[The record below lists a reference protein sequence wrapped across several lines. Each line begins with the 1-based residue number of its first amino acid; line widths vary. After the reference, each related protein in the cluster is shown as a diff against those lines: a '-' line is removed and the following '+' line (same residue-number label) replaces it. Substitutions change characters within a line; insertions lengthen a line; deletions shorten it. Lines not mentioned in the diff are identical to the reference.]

1 MPRWLGPL
9 CILLLIGGG
18 LVWLFS
24 GARGQPDL
32 DRSVIGTEGLRLVP
46 GLDLRVA
53 GEGGAPKA
61 SEVRLR
67 LLPLYDV
74 DLRDDRDESLGHT
87 SLRNL
92 PDWALW
98 SKIDQAPTLILLPKW
113 RAAAVETATAAPETA
128 IPLADYARLFGQLNI
143 GAARLQRLTT
153 GFAAEGEARTLFLA
167 QTFDP
172 RFMPPGCSPALPF
185 RSQALVLHCTRVTG
199 AEYWVL
205 SDPDLLTNHGLTLGG
220 NAAAVGTLLRS
231 FAAGPGTV
239 FYLDRRTEDFLQDD
253 APPQSY
259 ERGPSELW
267 RFFDPP
273 LGQIWAMLAILLA
286 LFLWRGGRR
295 FGPVVTPEE
304 DRPERARSAAIANR
318 ARLIRLTGADA
329 AMVADYV
336 RTDLGRLAETVFGP
350 GKGEVARLMPLL
362 SRRDPEAAAAF
373 HSLSA
378 RLMQAKAQSP
388 AALRAALDTYHS
400 LRRTLTHDA

>member
-1 MPRWLGPL
+1 MARWLGPL

-24 GARGQPDL
+24 GARGLPDL

-53 GEGGAPKA
+53 GEGPAVKA

-67 LLPLYDV
+67 LLPLYDL
-74 DLRDDRDESLGHT
+74 DLADDRAESLGDT
-87 SLRNL
+87 SLRNIE
-92 PDWALW
+92 DWQLW
-98 SKIDQAPTLILLPKW
+98 SKIEQAPTLVILPKW
-113 RAAAVETATAAPETA
+113 RAAAVERAEAAPETA
-128 IPLADYARLFGQLNI
+128 IPLDAYSRLLGQLNI
-143 GAARLQRLTT
+143 GFAKLERLPPDFKAGVFMAQ
-153 GFAAEGEARTLFLA
+153 GFDT
-167 QTFDP
+167 
-172 RFMPPGCSPALPF
+172 RFMPTGCSPALPF
-185 RSQALVLHCTRVTG
+185 WGMALVLQCTQVSGTV
-199 AEYWVL
+199 YWVL
-205 SDPDLLTNHGLTLGG
+205 SDPDLLNNHGLTLGE
-220 NAAAVGTLLRS
+220 NLRAVAPFLRRI
-231 FAAGPGTV
+231 APKEAGV
-239 FYLDRRTEDFLQDD
+239 LYLDRRGEDFLESDNLLQH
-253 APPQSY
+253 Y

-336 RTDLGRLAETVFGP
+336 RTDLGRMAETVFGP
-350 GKGEVARLMPLL
+350 GKAEVARLMPLL
-362 SRRDPEAAAAF
+362 SRRDPAAAAAF
-373 HSLSA
+373 HSVSA
-378 RLMQAKAQSP
+378 RLMQAEAQSP